1 MILLDIFSV
10 QTIERA
16 IPVTATYSLRW
27 VGQKYIRGLC
37 MSRYGI

>member
-1 MILLDIFSV
+1 MILLGIFSV

-16 IPVTATYSLRW
+16 TLVTATYSLRW
-27 VGQKYIRGLC
+27 VGQKYICGLC